1 MEQNQSRDL
10 PPEEVTDRQEPL
22 FPDGETD
29 GGQPP
34 AVDEGENPDLEP
46 SPAPL
51 PPPYADMTGTGR
63 IIFQVTTAGGA
74 VPLEDAQVTVREY
87 NPLDAP
93 GEAGDTLAVL
103 FSGGDGKTE
112 MCIRDSLFSGVDGK
126 TDPLTLPAPARSLSM
141 EQAGIGAPL
150 PFALYNA
157 EVVLSGFYRQEYTR
171 IPLFD
176 GVTSIQRVDLVP
188 LPAASAPEKIGQ
200 PYRDIT
206 EGAHPDL

>member
-10 PPEEVTDRQEPL
+10 PPEE
-22 FPDGETD
+22 
-29 GGQPP
+29 
-34 AVDEGENPDLEP
+34 
-46 SPAPL
+46 
-51 PPPYADMTGTGR
+51 
-63 IIFQVTTAGGA
+63 
-74 VPLEDAQVTVREY
+74 AQVTVREY

-103 FSGGDGKTE
+103 FSGG
-112 MCIRDSLFSGVDGK
+112 DGK

-206 EGAHPDL
+206 ESAHPDL

>member
-34 AVDEGENPDLEP
+34 AVDEGETIRKATGDRFI
-46 SPAPL
+46 PAPL

-103 FSGGDGKTE
+103 FSGG
-112 MCIRDSLFSGVDGK
+112 DGK

>member
-51 PPPYADMTGTGR
+51 PPPYADMTGTGC

-93 GEAGDTLAVL
+93 GEAIRLQSCSAAG
-103 FSGGDGKTE
+103 TE
-112 MCIRDSLFSGVDGK
+112 RPIR
-126 TDPLTLPAPARSLSM
+126 
-141 EQAGIGAPL
+141 
-150 PFALYNA
+150 
-157 EVVLSGFYRQEYTR
+157 
-171 IPLFD
+171 
-176 GVTSIQRVDLVP
+176 
-188 LPAASAPEKIGQ
+188 
-200 PYRDIT
+200 
-206 EGAHPDL
+206 

>member
-1 MEQNQSRDL
+1 MTRAR
-10 PPEEVTDRQEPL
+10 T
-22 FPDGETD
+22 
-29 GGQPP
+29 
-34 AVDEGENPDLEP
+34 PDLEP

-103 FSGGDGKTE
+103 FSGGDGKT
-112 MCIRDSLFSGVDGK
+112 
-126 TDPLTLPAPARSLSM
+126 DPLTLPAPARSLSM

-176 GVTSIQRVDLVP
+176 GVTSIQRVDPVP

-206 EGAHPDL
+206 EGAHPDP

>member
-1 MEQNQSRDL
+1 M
-10 PPEEVTDRQEPL
+10 
-22 FPDGETD
+22 
-29 GGQPP
+29 
-34 AVDEGENPDLEP
+34 
-46 SPAPL
+46 
-51 PPPYADMTGTGR
+51 
-63 IIFQVTTAGGA
+63 
-74 VPLEDAQVTVREY
+74 TVREY
-87 NPLDAP
+87 NPLDTP

-103 FSGGDGKTE
+103 FSGG
-112 MCIRDSLFSGVDGK
+112 DGK

-206 EGAHPDL
+206 ESAHPDL

>member
-10 PPEEVTDRQEPL
+10 PPEENTDRQAPL
-22 FPDGETD
+22 FPGGEAD

-34 AVDEGENPDLEP
+34 VIDEGGTPGPEP

-63 IIFQVTTAGGA
+63 ILFQIATAGGA
-74 VPLEDAQVTVREY
+74 VPLEGAQVTVRAY
-87 NPLDAP
+87 SPDAAP
-93 GEAGDTLAVL
+93 DESGDTLAVL
-103 FSGGDGKTE
+103 YSG
-112 MCIRDSLFSGVDGK
+112 RDGK
-126 TDPLTLPAPARSLSM
+126 TDTLTLPAPARALSM
-141 EQAGIGAPL
+141 EQAADGAPL

-157 EVVLSGFYRQEYTR
+157 EVVQSGYYRQEYTR

-188 LPAASAPEKIGQ
+188 LPATSAPERIGQ
-200 PYRDIT
+200 PRRDIT
-206 EGAHPDL
+206 EGVRPNL

>member
-34 AVDEGENPDLEP
+34 AVDEGENPDLES

-51 PPPYADMTGTGR
+51 PPPYADMTGTGC

-103 FSGGDGKTE
+103 FSGGDGKT
-112 MCIRDSLFSGVDGK
+112 
-126 TDPLTLPAPARSLSM
+126 LTTNQIAITVMSNMGLKIAM